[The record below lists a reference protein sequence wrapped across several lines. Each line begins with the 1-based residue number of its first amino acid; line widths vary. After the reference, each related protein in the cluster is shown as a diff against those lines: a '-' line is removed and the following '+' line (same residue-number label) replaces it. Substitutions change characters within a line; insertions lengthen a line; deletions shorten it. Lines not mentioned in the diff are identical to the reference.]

1 MLSLSGCYFL
11 PEEEKPVEAPVLVQ
25 SDENLYATTVAKR
38 GDLQV
43 TMEETGSLVASEMEI
58 VKFGTGGKIKT
69 LYGRLGQVVKK
80 GDLLAE
86 IEVGEV
92 EKEIALAETS
102 MERQAIAL
110 EKVKLES
117 QAKMKENNQ
126 ALKNMKSE
134 LEVLTES
141 MKEKKQ
147 EVEMNESLY
156 ELGGISE
163 SELNESKKVLKEKE
177 MQLETLEVNIENL
190 QASINS
196 KKQDLDIRQQELDY
210 KQAEINLQTSKEKL
224 AASKIYAPADG
235 TIVFRTDTLPGQ
247 YISLEDIIYQIAK
260 TDDYYVEYVGD
271 LAIEFKVDEKVT
283 LEYNSLDYSG
293 VVVMNPKSVPKED
306 ANLYSKTARFKF
318 DNIAELQNPTA
329 GKLVPIKKLIA
340 ESKNTIIV
348 PTDVVKFV
356 NGNPYVNV
364 LENDIRVQKNVIVG
378 LANNAYTEIK
388 EGIVEGEII
397 IIK

>member
-25 SDENLYATTVAKR
+25 SEENLYATTVAKR
-38 GDLQV
+38 GDLQI
-43 TMEETGSLVASEMEI
+43 TLEDTGSLVASEMEI

-92 EKEIALAETS
+92 EKEIALAEAS
-102 MERQAIAL
+102 MEKQAIAL

-126 ALKNMKSE
+126 TLKNMKSE
-134 LEVLTES
+134 LEVLAES
-141 MKEKKQ
+141 IEEKKQ

-156 ELGGISE
+156 ELGDISE

-177 MQLETLEVNIENL
+177 MQLEKLEVNIENL
-190 QASINS
+190 QESINS
-196 KKQDLDIRQQELDY
+196 NKQDLDIRQQEIDY

-271 LAIEFKVDEKVT
+271 LAAEFKVDEKVT

-293 VVVMNPKSVPKED
+293 VVVMNPQSVPKEN
-306 ANLYSKTARFKF
+306 ASIYSKTARFKF

-329 GKLVPIKKLIA
+329 GRLVAIKKLLA
-340 ESKNTIIV
+340 ESKDTIIV

-364 LENDIRVQKNVIVG
+364 LENDIRVQKNVVVG

>member
-177 MQLETLEVNIENL
+177 MQLETLEVNIENI

>member
-43 TMEETGSLVASEMEI
+43 TMGDTGSLVASEMEI

-260 TDDYYVEYVGD
+260 TNDYYVEYVGD
-271 LAIEFKVDEKVT
+271 LASEFKVDEKVT

-293 VVVMNPKSVPKED
+293 VVVMNPQSVPKED

-329 GKLVPIKKLIA
+329 GKLVPIKKLLA
-340 ESKNTIIV
+340 ESKDTIIV

-364 LENDIRVQKNVIVG
+364 LENDIRVQKNVVIG